1 MKKEIKEKIIEILR
15 AEWRIPQKIEEEL
28 ADQIL
33 ELFAQVKEELLERI
47 KLKEET
53 KLFDEDEWSE
63 GYKGGYNQAIADL
76 EKLKEE
82 IKKENYEKKMTITN
96 ES

>member
-76 EKLKEE
+76 EKLKEAL
-82 IKKENYEKKMTITN
+82 KKNYIIARLKDEK
-96 ES
+96 

>member
-1 MKKEIKEKIIEILR
+1 MPKEKIIEILR

-76 EKLKEE
+76 EKLKEAL
-82 IKKENYEKKMTITN
+82 KKELKVGEK
-96 ES
+96 

>member
-33 ELFAQVKEELLERI
+33 ELFAQEQEKLIERI
-47 KLKEET
+47 KLEKKKINKRYST
-53 KLFDEDEWSE
+53 DERR
-63 GYKGGYNQAIADL
+63 YPHGYNQAIADL
-76 EKLKEE
+76 SK
-82 IKKENYEKKMTITN
+82 IKENLKRELLDK
-96 ES
+96 

>member
-76 EKLKEE
+76 EKLKEAL
-82 IKKENYEKKMTITN
+82 KKNYIIAHLKDEK
-96 ES
+96 

>member
-76 EKLKEE
+76 EKLKEVL
-82 IKKENYEKKMTITN
+82 KKELKVE
-96 ES
+96 

>member
-76 EKLKEE
+76 EKLKEALKKELRVE
-82 IKKENYEKKMTITN
+82 IKK
-96 ES
+96 

>member
-1 MKKEIKEKIIEILR
+1 MPKEKIIEILR

-47 KLKEET
+47 KLKKWGRTKRRDVIATEMDRIMCET
-53 KLFDEDEWSE
+53 RNNTIKE
-63 GYKGGYNQAIADL
+63 L
-76 EKLKEE
+76 EKLKEAL
-82 IKKENYEKKMTITN
+82 KKEL
-96 ES
+96 

>member
-63 GYKGGYNQAIADL
+63 GYKGGYNQAIVDL
-76 EKLKEE
+76 EKLKES
-82 IKKENYEKKMTITN
+82 IKKEL
-96 ES
+96 

>member
-76 EKLKEE
+76 EKLKES
-82 IKKENYEKKMTITN
+82 IKKEL
-96 ES
+96 

>member
-63 GYKGGYNQAIADL
+63 GYKGGYNQAIGDL
-76 EKLKEE
+76 EKIKEK
-82 IKKENYEKKMTITN
+82 IKKNYVKRKK
-96 ES
+96 

>member
-76 EKLKEE
+76 EKLK
-82 IKKENYEKKMTITN
+82 KP
-96 ES
+96 

>member
-33 ELFAQVKEELLERI
+33 ELFAQEK
-47 KLKEET
+47 
-53 KLFDEDEWSE
+53 
-63 GYKGGYNQAIADL
+63 
-76 EKLKEE
+76 EKLLKRIEKLEE
-82 IKKENYEKKMTITN
+82 
-96 ES
+96 